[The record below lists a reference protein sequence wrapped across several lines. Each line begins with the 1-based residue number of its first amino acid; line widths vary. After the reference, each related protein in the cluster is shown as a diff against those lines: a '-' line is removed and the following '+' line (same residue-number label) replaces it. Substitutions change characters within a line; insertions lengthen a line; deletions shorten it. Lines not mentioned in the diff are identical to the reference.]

1 MSNDTPQSESVDS
14 ARPSWAAHELAAL
27 GLTVGLAVWV
37 VAQWGAAVQPQRDT
51 ERDENRA
58 QALTDLRAADE
69 EALNSFGVVD
79 EENKLYRIPILY
91 AMTNVAVVYKKE
103 GASSVIADRKP
114 TPLQLGKKLFHGTKA
129 CFTCHQTDPKKPAL
143 LEIQYKAPKFI
154 GEFWDTEREVLD
166 GVGGPVI
173 KVTLDEAYF
182 KESVKTPEAKLVK
195 GALLPMP
202 PLAPPLT
209 KNEIEA
215 LMIYVKSLSKQME
228 EK

>member
-1 MSNDTPQSESVDS
+1 MSHEKPQTESPDS
-14 ARPSWAAHELAAL
+14 ARTSWASHELAAL
-27 GLTVGLAVWV
+27 ALTVVLAVWV
-37 VAQWGAAVQPQRDT
+37 VAQWGAAVQPQQDT
-51 ERDENRA
+51 ARDEKRA
-58 QALTDLRAADE
+58 QTLTDLRAVDKE
-69 EALNSFGVVD
+69 DLNSFGVVD

-91 AMTNVAVVYKKE
+91 AMTNVVVVYKKE

-114 TPLQLGKKLFHGTKA
+114 TPLQLGKKLFTTKI
-129 CFTCHQTDPKKPAL
+129 CFTCHQTDPAVPAPAGDAL
-143 LEIQYKAPKFI
+143 RAPKFI
-154 GEFWDTEREVLD
+154 GDFWGKEREVLD

-182 KESVKTPEAKLVK
+182 KESVKTPDAKLVK

-202 PLAPPLT
+202 PLALPLT
-209 KNEIEA
+209 ENEIEA